1 METKKTPSVDRLFS
15 LINSLDIPSTKRDEL
30 IKELSTILDY
40 YNDVLSFASSTIESV
55 LNKVTSSK
63 EDNI

>member
-30 IKELSTILDY
+30 IKELSAILDY